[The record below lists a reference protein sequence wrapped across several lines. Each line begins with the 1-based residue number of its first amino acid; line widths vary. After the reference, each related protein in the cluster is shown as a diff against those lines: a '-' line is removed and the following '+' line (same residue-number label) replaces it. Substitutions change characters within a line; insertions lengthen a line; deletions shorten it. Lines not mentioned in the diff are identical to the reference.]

1 MFIGKLDNIVDKC
14 NNTYRTIKIKP
25 TDVKVSKYID
35 LDVEDK
41 DPKFKVCD
49 HARRSFCCRKKW
61 EILYH
66 GHMKKRTLIV
76 KTFLERFMKSIGQ
89 NILHRGDPV
98 ELIFGGLET

>member
-41 DPKFKVCD
+41 DPKFKV
-49 HARRSFCCRKKW
+49 
-61 EILYH
+61 LYFFFVFS
-66 GHMKKRTLIV
+66 K
-76 KTFLERFMKSIGQ
+76 
-89 NILHRGDPV
+89 
-98 ELIFGGLET
+98 

>member
-49 HARRSFCCRKKW
+49 HARRSFCCRKKV
-61 EILYH
+61 
-66 GHMKKRTLIV
+66 RNIV
-76 KTFLERFMKSIGQ
+76 PWTHEKEDLNSE
-89 NILHRGDPV
+89 D
-98 ELIFGGLET
+98 IFGTFYEKHRPEHIA